1 MPQNKPIPF
10 EEAFGQAEKGPSLS
24 SSNPSVTKRTPI
36 DMSRPLSFE
45 EVFGVEAQEEQI
57 DPLRNIYNSAV
68 KTLTSDPVANYQ
80 ALFGQF
86 EAARRT
92 RELADLK
99 YPTSGGVS
107 GMFGQVA
114 GGTPQSI
121 PAMFTPL
128 AIPALLNFGL
138 QAAGQARMQMWEK
151 EQETGE
157 EIGLLKKGAVIL
169 GYGAATV
176 AMERLGFKK
185 LRGVVD
191 GLGAKALGEIG
202 EATLTGSTK
211 EVAKAIG
218 RNVGS
223 AAISMGLWEGG
234 EEAMEQAAQNAL
246 DKLYMDRSLLEG
258 VPQAFAAGTLGGLML
273 APVGVAKA
281 HFMVKEQLGQQAEAI
296 LAAARAK
303 EEAGLEGT
311 TYEEPGSLFQTTQG
325 QPSKTIQEYKA
336 AERRQVYKFAEE
348 MYGTPF
354 KSLNED
360 QQNNALAA
368 WEAKKARESEIP
380 PATAIGPEG
389 FSLGPQR
396 EEGDLQELKVDDP
409 RRIYKLPNEEPAPP
423 ELYYQQSD
431 GSLSV
436 IPLTEETKERIRA
449 RAMASGL
456 IAGIVFEEK
465 DSFETPSGGRA
476 YGYFNPRTRT
486 IHLARN
492 VLPNT
497 AGHEMFEAAWDFL
510 ADRGDPVIEQAL
522 AQWGGKERLAD
533 VAGNYYAGWNE
544 DAPLM
549 QRFARW
555 LRGFWASIKSRLG
568 GEISEEEFGA
578 WVNRRM
584 EQIGQYTRGMHQAM
598 SGMAQYQSAEAANA
612 RAKERL
618 LAWSGDNKLVD
629 EQGLPLQVFHYTGTH
644 RKGDSR
650 IEVFDTP
657 TWFSQKRNYAKESLE
672 ADISNEKAIYQTYIR
687 MRNPLDLRVVGD
699 IVVSDTLPVKRL
711 LHNAGIDIFELGMAE
726 EDFKYL
732 AKFDNPRLVRAVRKA
747 GYDGMIFH
755 EAEANQDTYLVF
767 NPNQVKSVENVGA
780 FTEGPNLY
788 YQSAEA
794 ARAHEIFRQQR
805 EALKK
810 EQSFFK
816 DFWKNRKRELVDQSG
831 NIRVALEKLGPI
843 GHRAM
848 VYHDLVQGTTAAAAN
863 KMADYEPLIWGGL
876 SQSEEQTLNEIA
888 QARRYITLYDK
899 YPDRYETSKEE
910 ADAMRAYLAEL
921 PQATKDKLYPR
932 VERLFGAFRQV
943 LDEGLAEQLITQE
956 AHDRMAAV
964 GPYLP
969 RKHLDYI
976 DPVTYSIRGEK
987 MSVRDSGFYYTKEL
1001 DDSFVQND
1009 TRLLLYETISRLSA
1023 RAVKNRANRELL
1035 KIATENPDN
1044 LLVKPAKL
1052 NEKTGRVEGITPKG
1066 YVPVGMF
1073 VDGKDVLVYMQ
1084 EDMAKEWI
1092 VRDPQMKAQLARTIG
1107 WVTGV
1112 TPLKAMATGMNPAF
1126 ALANFPRD
1134 LAHVFLTTNEYSQM
1148 MPTALGQMASD
1159 LAATAAD
1166 AWSKKGSYKE
1176 FLAEGGG
1183 MSFLTHQGQHKLKTN
1198 AGFLERQLH
1207 DMQNLMGFLGEFTEV
1222 WTRLALRRR
1231 AIRNGKDSIEATWI
1245 ARNYLDFS
1253 QGGSYSKV
1261 ADQFIPYLNAG
1272 IQGTRG
1278 LLRAAKNDPGKFA
1291 WKATQ
1296 LGLLSAS
1303 LAYANALINPE
1314 IWDEIPDEEKARYF
1328 IIPRP
1333 ELSFTDNEGNKR
1345 HMYMRIAKDQGQQS
1359 IAALFESMAMMAQ
1372 GRPFNRDQVV
1382 EAVKAILP
1390 VVPDGTIIP
1399 PFADALLG
1407 YVFNKDFFRNEDI
1420 WKGEPLSKKSLEVTR
1435 GTNPAYVKLT
1445 ELPVIGEDISP
1456 ERLRYA
1462 VNQVFVSGNPF
1473 SWLVGGAF
1481 KQMLK
1486 ETGLQPRELTQQEI
1500 TTQIPG
1506 VNRILKTTT
1515 PGLRYKKEIQAMR
1528 EEENTR
1534 MLEMRRGLDD
1544 AVERDII
1551 EDSTESRRALRAYI
1565 KEQGRENRAR
1575 LEERELWTRRLFNQP
1590 NRAWWMSVST
1600 LPPELRAA
1608 AFYARWK
1615 QESPEVQEELEEQS
1629 RIIPGVLSPRFRRE
1643 LRALQRSGQ

>member
-1 MPQNKPIPF
+1 
-10 EEAFGQAEKGPSLS
+10 
-24 SSNPSVTKRTPI
+24 
-36 DMSRPLSFE
+36 
-45 EVFGVEAQEEQI
+45 
-57 DPLRNIYNSAV
+57 
-68 KTLTSDPVANYQ
+68 
-80 ALFGQF
+80 
-86 EAARRT
+86 
-92 RELADLK
+92 
-99 YPTSGGVS
+99 
-107 GMFGQVA
+107 
-114 GGTPQSI
+114 
-121 PAMFTPL
+121 
-128 AIPALLNFGL
+128 
-138 QAAGQARMQMWEK
+138 
-151 EQETGE
+151 
-157 EIGLLKKGAVIL
+157 
-169 GYGAATV
+169 
-176 AMERLGFKK
+176 
-185 LRGVVD
+185 
-191 GLGAKALGEIG
+191 
-202 EATLTGSTK
+202 
-211 EVAKAIG
+211 
-218 RNVGS
+218 
-223 AAISMGLWEGG
+223 
-234 EEAMEQAAQNAL
+234 
-246 DKLYMDRSLLEG
+246 
-258 VPQAFAAGTLGGLML
+258 
-273 APVGVAKA
+273 
-281 HFMVKEQLGQQAEAI
+281 
-296 LAAARAK
+296 
-303 EEAGLEGT
+303 
-311 TYEEPGSLFQTTQG
+311 
-325 QPSKTIQEYKA
+325 
-336 AERRQVYKFAEE
+336 
-348 MYGTPF
+348 
-354 KSLNED
+354 
-360 QQNNALAA
+360 
-368 WEAKKARESEIP
+368 
-380 PATAIGPEG
+380 
-389 FSLGPQR
+389 
-396 EEGDLQELKVDDP
+396 
-409 RRIYKLPNEEPAPP
+409 
-423 ELYYQQSD
+423 
-431 GSLSV
+431 
-436 IPLTEETKERIRA
+436 
-449 RAMASGL
+449 
-456 IAGIVFEEK
+456 
-465 DSFETPSGGRA
+465 
-476 YGYFNPRTRT
+476 
-486 IHLARN
+486 
-492 VLPNT
+492 
-497 AGHEMFEAAWDFL
+497 
-510 ADRGDPVIEQAL
+510 
-522 AQWGGKERLAD
+522 
-533 VAGNYYAGWNE
+533 
-544 DAPLM
+544 
-549 QRFARW
+549 
-555 LRGFWASIKSRLG
+555 
-568 GEISEEEFGA
+568 
-578 WVNRRM
+578 M

-598 SGMAQYQSAEAANA
+598 AGMPQYQEEATPIYMRRLQQEINGIIQNINNKGLTESDLARTTQRVEVEPTKIPGFS
-612 RAKERL
+612 RAKVGQTVVRGTRVEPIAVSRAATALAYLYEINPNIESAIKSVVVKPADTWTRPGSAYYFRDTKTLAVKEQPKANSVEYLSQVAHEFNHFMQDSKVTDAEWARLFPEEVAWNMREGERL
-618 LAWSGDNKLVD
+618 GQEYSKEV
-629 EQGLPLQVFHYTGTH
+629 LQ
-644 RKGDSR
+644 
-650 IEVFDTP
+650 
-657 TWFSQKRNYAKESLE
+657 
-672 ADISNEKAIYQTYIR
+672 
-687 MRNPLDLRVVGD
+687 
-699 IVVSDTLPVKRL
+699 
-711 LHNAGIDIFELGMAE
+711 
-726 EDFKYL
+726 DF
-732 AKFDNPRLVRAVRKA
+732 AQHGQPSMQF
-747 GYDGMIFH
+747 
-755 EAEANQDTYLVF
+755 
-767 NPNQVKSVENVGA
+767 
-780 FTEGPNLY
+780 
-788 YQSAEA
+788 QSAEA
-794 ARAHEIFRQQR
+794 ARAHEMFRQQR

-816 DFWKNRKRELVDQSG
+816 DFWKNWKRELVDQSG
-831 NIRVALEKLGPI
+831 NVRVALEKLGPI

-863 KMADYEPLIWGGL
+863 KMTDYEPLIWGGL

-1009 TRLLLYETISRLSA
+1009 TRLLLNETISRLSA

-1073 VDGKDVLVYMQ
+1073 VDGKDALVYMQ

-1148 MPTALGQMASD
+1148 MPIALGQMASD

-1231 AIRNGKDSIEATWI
+1231 AIMNGKDSIEATWV

-1253 QGGSYSKV
+1253 QGGSYAKV

-1420 WKGEPLSKKSLEVTR
+1420 WKGEPLSKKSLEVAR

-1534 MLEMRRGLDD
+1534 MLEMRRGLDE

-1615 QESPEVQEELEEQS
+1615 QESPEVQQELEEQA
-1629 RIIPGVLSPRFRRE
+1629 RRIPGVMSPRFRRE
-1643 LRALQRSGQ
+1643 LRQLRASGQ